1 MRIALV
7 SKFHCTLHFSFV
19 IRCAEGLAFVVG
31 VFTLTKGYLHL
42 RKTTFIDEE
51 AEWDNCF
58 TRVFDLFF
66 QFAQLLLGHQQFAVA
81 LDLVIGVTTKSV
93 LSNMHLL
100 DPQLIAYELTI
111 CIHQRSFVLANG
123 LNLRAIQLNTSDIA
137 IQYLVVKRGTAIL
150 NIYVTFQAHISHGYI
165 IRRKSTK
172 KFAYMQFF

>member
-31 VFTLTKGYLHL
+31 VFTLTEGYFHL

-58 TRVFDLFF
+58 TRVFDLLF

-100 DPQLIAYELTI
+100 DPQLHADKLAVGVR
-111 CIHQRSFVLANG
+111 QRRFTFADR

-137 IQYLVVKRGTAIL
+137 VQYLVVKRGTAVL
-150 NIYVTFQAHISHGYI
+150 NIDITFQAHTPM
-165 IRRKSTK
+165 ST
-172 KFAYMQFF
+172 